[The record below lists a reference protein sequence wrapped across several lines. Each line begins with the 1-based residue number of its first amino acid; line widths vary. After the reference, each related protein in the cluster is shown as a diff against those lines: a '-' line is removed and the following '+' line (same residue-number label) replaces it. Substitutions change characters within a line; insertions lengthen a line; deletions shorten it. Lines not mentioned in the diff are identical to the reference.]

1 MRTNICCHPQRS
13 VGLLLAVLLSASGA
27 GWSGARAAEPA
38 APMNRIT
45 SQDWG
50 RTADGQ
56 PVSLVTLSNRHGMV
70 AKITS
75 YGAIVTELHVPGRQG
90 QVTNVVLGFDNLERY
105 LQGHPAFGATIGRV
119 ANRIAGARFT
129 LDGKEYPLA
138 ANIGPHHIHGGR
150 VGFHQR
156 VWQTRPLPPQADRAA
171 VEFSYLSVDGEE
183 GYPGN
188 LTVKVT
194 FTLTDDNELRI
205 DYEAETD
212 QPTPVNLTNHSY
224 FNLAGHGDV
233 LGHQLEI
240 AADHYTPSDRAL
252 IPTGEIAPVA
262 GTPLDFT
269 TPRTIGSRIDQ
280 LRPHP
285 NGYDHNYVLNSGGG
299 ELAFAA
305 RAVEPVSG
313 RVLEAWTTEPG
324 VQLFTA
330 NGFDGRIVGTGGVVY
345 PRHAGFCLET
355 QHFPDAINQPQ
366 FPSVVLRP
374 GTTFRSATAF
384 RFSVQP

>member
-374 GTTFRSATAF
+374 GTTFRSATVF

>member
-1 MRTNICCHPQRS
+1 MRTKTCHHPRTS
-13 VGLLLAVLLSASGA
+13 VGLLHAVLLGALSA
-27 GWSGARAAEPA
+27 GWTGVRAAEPSS
-38 APMNRIT
+38 PMNRII

-70 AKITS
+70 VKITS
-75 YGAIVTELHVPGRQG
+75 YGAIITELHVPDRQG
-90 QVTNVVLGFDNLERY
+90 QVTNVVLGFDNLDRY
-105 LQGHPAFGATIGRV
+105 LQGHPALGATIGRV

-156 VWQTRPLPPQADRAA
+156 AWQTRPLPPQADRAA

-188 LTVKVT
+188 LEVKVT
-194 FTLTDDNELRI
+194 FTLTDDSELRI

-240 AADHYTPSDRAL
+240 AADRYTPSDRAL

-269 TPRTIGSRIDQ
+269 TPKTIGARIDQ

-305 RAVEPVSG
+305 RAVEPDSG

-374 GTTFRSATAF
+374 GTTFRSTTVF

>member
-1 MRTNICCHPQRS
+1 MRINICCHPQRS
-13 VGLLLAVLLSASGA
+13 VGLLLAVLFSASGA
-27 GWSGARAAEPA
+27 NWSGTRAAESA

-50 RTADGQ
+50 RTADGK

-75 YGAIVTELHVPGRQG
+75 YGAIVTELHVPDRQG

-150 VGFHQR
+150 VGFHQQ

-188 LTVKVT
+188 LAVKVT

-240 AADHYTPSDRAL
+240 AANRYTPSDRAL

-269 TPRTIGSRIDQ
+269 TPRTIGSRIDE

-330 NGFDGRIVGTGGVVY
+330 NGFDGRIVGTAGVVY

-355 QHFPDAINQPQ
+355 QHFPDAINQAQ

-374 GTTFRSATAF
+374 GTTFRSTTVF

>member
-1 MRTNICCHPQRS
+1 
-13 VGLLLAVLLSASGA
+13 LLLAVLLSASGA

-299 ELAFAA
+299 ALAFAA

-374 GTTFRSATAF
+374 GTTFRSATVF

>member
-1 MRTNICCHPQRS
+1 MRTKMGCLRQTAVDLWI
-13 VGLLLAVLLSASGA
+13 AVLLGILGGGA
-27 GWSGARAAEPA
+27 VGVRAAESPA
-38 APMNRIT
+38 SMNRIT
-45 SQDWG
+45 TQDWG
-50 RTADGQ
+50 RTAEGQ
-56 PVSLVTLSNRHGMV
+56 AVSLVTLSNRHGMV

-75 YGAIVTELHVPGRQG
+75 YGAIITELHVPDRQG
-90 QVTNVVLGFDNLERY
+90 QLTNVVLGFDNLDRY

-119 ANRIAGARFT
+119 ANRIAGAKFT
-129 LDGKEYPLA
+129 LDGRDYPLA

-150 VGFHQR
+150 AGFHQR
-156 VWQTRPLPPQADRAA
+156 VWETRPLPPGADRSA
-171 VEFSYLSVDGEE
+171 VEFRYLSVDGEE

-188 LTVKVT
+188 LQVRVT

-205 DYEAETD
+205 DYAAETD
-212 QPTPVNLTNHSY
+212 KATPVNLTNHSY

-233 LGHQLEI
+233 LGHLLEI
-240 AADHYTPSDRAL
+240 AADRYTPSDRAL

-269 TPRTIGSRIDQ
+269 TPKTLGSRIDG

-299 ELAFAA
+299 TLAFAA
-305 RAVEPVSG
+305 RAMDPVSG

-330 NGFDGRIVGTGGVVY
+330 NGLDGRIVGTGGVVY

-355 QHFPDAINQPQ
+355 QHFPDAINQPH
-366 FPSVVLRP
+366 FPPVVLRP
-374 GTTFRSATAF
+374 GATFRSTTVF
-384 RFSVQP
+384 RFSVAS

>member
-1 MRTNICCHPQRS
+1 MRTNICHHPRTS
-13 VGLLLAVLLSASGA
+13 VGLLHIVLLGALSA
-27 GWSGARAAEPA
+27 GWTGVRAAEPT
-38 APMNRIT
+38 APMNRIV

-75 YGAIVTELHVPGRQG
+75 YGAIITELHVPDRQG
-90 QVTNVVLGFDNLERY
+90 QVTNVVLGFDNLDRY

-188 LTVKVT
+188 LAVKVT

-240 AADHYTPSDRAL
+240 AADRYTPSDRAL

-269 TPRTIGSRIDQ
+269 TPKAIGARIDQ

-305 RAVEPVSG
+305 RAVEPDSG

-330 NGFDGRIVGTGGVVY
+330 NGLDGRIVGTGGVAY

-355 QHFPDAINQPQ
+355 QHFPDAINQPR

-374 GTTFRSATAF
+374 GTTFRSTTVF

>member
-299 ELAFAA
+299 ALAFAA

-374 GTTFRSATAF
+374 GTTFRSATVF